1 MSWVNELWICD
12 TKVYWLVKTFFNGSK
27 GQTVWPLEQLTSKSS
42 CTRYLKNYLSDF
54 YEIWCAYATSH
65 GEYLYSFWGSGNVTY

>member
-1 MSWVNELWICD
+1 MSFGYVIEKYNSLS
-12 TKVYWLVKTFFNGSK
+12 KQVSK

-65 GEYLYSFWGSGNVTY
+65 GEYLYSFWGSGNVKC

>member
-1 MSWVNELWICD
+1 M
-12 TKVYWLVKTFFNGSK
+12 SK

-65 GEYLYSFWGSGNVTY
+65 GEYLYSFWGSGNVKC